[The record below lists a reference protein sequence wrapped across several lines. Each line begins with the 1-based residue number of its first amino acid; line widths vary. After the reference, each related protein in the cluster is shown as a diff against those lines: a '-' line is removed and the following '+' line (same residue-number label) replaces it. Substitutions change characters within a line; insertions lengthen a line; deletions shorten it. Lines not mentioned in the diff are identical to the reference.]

1 MRSPFQVK
9 YINDSMLTE
18 NLSNQSQEHHNNVTL
33 LHIEIN
39 DKMLVSHLLLEINI
53 IMSKDQR

>member
-39 DKMLVSHLLLEINI
+39 DKMLVSHLLLDN
-53 IMSKDQR
+53 KYYHV